1 MVPKDN
7 NPLEGNDQ
15 CSVEQMNIEQGIKNY
30 EGGPEDNTRLG
41 ENAQLN
47 RRTLNKE
54 FRIMKCG
61 PEDNTELG
69 ERINAELN
77 RRTLNKE

>member
-1 MVPKDN
+1 MK
-7 NPLEGNDQ
+7 
-15 CSVEQMNIEQGIKNY
+15 
-30 EGGPEDNTRLG
+30 GGREDNTRLG